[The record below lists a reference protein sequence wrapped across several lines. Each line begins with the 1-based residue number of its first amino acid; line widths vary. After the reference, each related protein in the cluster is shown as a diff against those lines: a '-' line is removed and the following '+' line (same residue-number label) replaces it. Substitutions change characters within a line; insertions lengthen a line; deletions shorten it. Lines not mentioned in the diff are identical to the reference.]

1 MLQSSNKNMR
11 DITAF
16 LYERLSRDDDLE
28 GESYSIANQKQLL
41 TKIATEKG
49 YTNLVHFCDDGVSG
63 VSMNR
68 PQFNEMIKQLEL
80 GKASAVFVKDLSR
93 LGRNYIA
100 VGKLTEEF
108 FPDHDIRL
116 VAVSDNIDTAEGEN
130 EMAPIRNLFNEWYSR
145 DISKKRRISNKIR
158 GSSGEPLGFAPY
170 GYMKDPDNPKRWIID
185 GAAASVVRQIYDFAK
200 NGMGTEQI
208 AVYLTEHK
216 VLTPMAYAVS
226 KGFKKPT
233 NRTNPDP
240 YHWNSSTITKILNQQ
255 EYCGDVINFKT
266 YSKSY
271 KNKKRIPNS
280 PENMMVFEGVHE
292 PIIEREVF
300 EAMQRKRN
308 NTRKRKTMDG
318 ERNMFSGILV
328 CADCGSNMQY
338 HFNQKNPDIK
348 YFNCYGYNRGKRK
361 ICNST
366 HYIRVDFLEQVVLG
380 EIKRLIKF
388 ASQDEDRFISTLIEY
403 SKKTIE
409 NEQNARQNELK
420 SLIARHKD
428 LDFLYE
434 KIYEDNA
441 MGKISDERFAK
452 LAAKYEDDQK
462 NISRQI
468 DELKSA
474 FEEAQA
480 KFANA
485 DTFRQALKKYTRIKK
500 LTPNMLNELIDRI
513 EVHQVEKIDHGKVQK
528 LVIYY
533 NCIGLIY
540 LPEDSSP
547 PTPDIHLQTRKGVT
561 TSYGGLATI

>member
-1 MLQSSNKNMR
+1 MAQSSNKNMR
-11 DITAF
+11 DVTAF
-16 LYERLSRDDDLE
+16 LYERLSREDDVE
-28 GESYSIANQKQLL
+28 GESNSISNQKKLL
-41 TKIATEKG
+41 TKAAKEYG
-49 YTNLVHFCDDGVSG
+49 YTNLVHFSDDGISG
-63 VSMNR
+63 VTINR
-68 PQFNEMIKQLEL
+68 PQFKEMVKQLEL

-93 LGRNYIA
+93 LGRDYKR
-100 VGKLTEEF
+100 VGWFMEEF
-108 FPDHDIRL
+108 LPDNDIRFISVL
-116 VAVSDNIDTAEGEN
+116 DSMDSINGDF
-130 EMAPIRNLFNEWYSR
+130 EMAPFKNVMNEWYSR
-145 DISKKRRISNKIR
+145 DISKKRRSSNKIK
-158 GSSGEPLGFAPY
+158 GNAGEPLGFAPY
-170 GYMKDPDNPKRWIID
+170 GYMKDPDNPKHWIID
-185 GAAASVVRQIYDFAK
+185 ETAARIVRQIYDFAR

-233 NRTNPDP
+233 NRTNLDP
-240 YHWNSSTITKILNQQ
+240 YHWNSSTITKILSLQ

-266 YSKSY
+266 YSISY
-271 KNKKRIPNS
+271 KNRKRRPNL
-280 PENMMVFEGVHE
+280 PENIKVFEGVHE

-300 EAMQRKRN
+300 EAMQQKRN
-308 NTRKRKTMDG
+308 NTRKRRTMDG

-366 HYIRVDFLEQVVLG
+366 HYIRVDFLEKVVLG

-388 ASQDEDRFISTLIEY
+388 ASKDEDRFVSTLIEY
-403 SKKTIE
+403 SKKSIE
-409 NEQNARQNELK
+409 NEQKARQSELK

-428 LDFLYE
+428 VDFFYQ
-434 KIYEDNA
+434 KVYEDNA
-441 MGKISDERFAK
+441 KGKISDERFAK
-452 LAAKYEDDQK
+452 LATDYEEQQK
-462 NISRQI
+462 ILSKQI
-468 DELKSA
+468 DELKAA
-474 FEEAQA
+474 FEEAEA

-500 LTPNMLNELIDRI
+500 LTPNILNELIDRI
-513 EVHQVEKIDHGKVQK
+513 EVHQAERTAHGKEQK

-533 NCIGLIY
+533 NCIGSIY

-547 PTPDIHLQTRKGVT
+547 PTPDIQLQTRNGVT